1 MSKTPGLAPSLKM
14 VGFGVVAVLVTLTI
28 LATIRPIGTGGD
40 ETRFTAELTS
50 ASRLEPGDDVRVAGV
65 RVGQVEQVS
74 VTDDALARVVFSVA
88 ADLPVT
94 ERTRVEIR
102 YLDLAGNRY
111 VALVDPGTPAPE
123 QPADE
128 VIPPARTSPA
138 LDLDDLLDG
147 FKPLLVALAPE
158 DVNNL
163 TLDIVRT
170 LQGDGGTVRHL
181 LARTAS
187 LTTGLA
193 RRDQLITSV
202 IDNLD
207 TSVGA
212 VSAHQ
217 GQLRQLVHGLRVL
230 TSGLADDRH
239 DITNAIGH
247 LDTMTGLTAELLRRI
262 RPTTQADIAGVRRL
276 AAILSTPAARAEIEH
291 ALRHLPVKLRKLQAT
306 AGYGSWFN
314 YYVCGVRL
322 TTGAGIDGLDPVVA
336 RLLEKIHLVD
346 TSKRCTS

>member
-1 MSKTPGLAPSLKM
+1 MSKRPALAPSLKM
-14 VGFGVVAVLVTLTI
+14 AAFAVVAVLITVTI
-28 LATIRPIGTGGD
+28 AATIRPIGTGGD
-40 ETRFTAELTS
+40 DRRFQAEFTS
-50 ASRLEPGDDVRVAGV
+50 ASRLIPGDDVRVAGV
-65 RVGQVEQVS
+65 KVGEVDDVS
-74 VTDDALARVVFSVA
+74 VTDDARALVA
-88 ADLPVT
+88 FTVPADLPLT
-94 ERTRVEIR
+94 EHTRVEIR

-111 VALVDPGTPAPE
+111 VALVDPGDPAPA
-123 QPADE
+123 QRADE
-128 VIPPARTSPA
+128 TIGVDRTSPA

-147 FKPLLVALAPE
+147 FKPLLVALSPE

-212 VSAHQ
+212 IDGHEA
-217 GQLRQLVHGLRVL
+217 QLRDLVHGLRVF
-230 TSGLADDRH
+230 TSGVAADRH
-239 DITNAIGH
+239 DVTNAIGH
-247 LDTMTGLTAELLRRI
+247 IDTMTGLTARLLRRV
-262 RPTTQADIAGVRRL
+262 RPSTRADIAGVRRL
-276 AAILSTPAARAEIEH
+276 AAILSTPKARAEIEH
-291 ALRHLPVKLRKLQAT
+291 ALRHLPVKLRKLSAT

-322 TTGAGIDGLDPVVA
+322 TTGAGIPGLDPA
-336 RLLEKIHLVD
+336 AAALIEKLHLVD

>member
-1 MSKTPGLAPSLKM
+1 MSKTPALAPSLKM
-14 VGFGVVAVLVTLTI
+14 VAFALVALLIIVTI
-28 LATIRPIGTGGD
+28 AATIRPLGTGGN
-40 ETRFTAELTS
+40 EARFVAEFTS
-50 ASRLEPGDDVRVAGV
+50 ASRLVPGDDVRVAGV
-65 RVGQVEQVS
+65 RVGQVDDVS
-74 VTDDALARVVFSVA
+74 VTDDARARVAFSVES
-88 ADLPVT
+88 DLPLT

-111 VALVDPGTPAPE
+111 VALVDPGSPAPA
-123 QPADE
+123 QPGGE
-128 VIPPARTSPA
+128 VIGVDRTSPA

-147 FKPLLVALAPE
+147 FKPLLVALSPE

-193 RRDQLITSV
+193 RRDRLITNV

-212 VSAHQ
+212 IAGHQ
-217 GQLRQLVHGLRVL
+217 TQLRELVHGLRVF
-230 TSGLADDRH
+230 TSGLAADRR
-239 DITNAIGH
+239 DVTRAIGH
-247 LDTMTGLTAELLRRI
+247 IDTMTGLTAELLRRI
-262 RPTTQADIAGVRRL
+262 RPTTKADIAGVRRL
-276 AAILSTPAARAEIEH
+276 ASILSTPAARAEIKH
-291 ALRHLPVKLRKLQAT
+291 ALHHLPIKLRKLQAT
-306 AGYGSWFN
+306 AAYGSWFN

-322 TTGAGIDGLDPVVA
+322 STGAGIPGLDPAAA
-336 RLLEKIHLVD
+336 RLIEKLHLVD
-346 TSKRCTS
+346 LSKRCTS

>member
-1 MSKTPGLAPSLKM
+1 MSKRPALAPSLKM
-14 VGFGVVAVLVTLTI
+14 AAFGVVALLITVTI
-28 LATIRPIGTGGD
+28 AATIRPIGTGGD
-40 ETRFTAELTS
+40 DRRFQAEFTS
-50 ASRLEPGDDVRVAGV
+50 ASRLVPGDDVRVAGV
-65 RVGQVEQVS
+65 KVGEVDDVS
-74 VTDDALARVVFSVA
+74 VTDDARALVA
-88 ADLPVT
+88 FTVPADLPLT
-94 ERTRVEIR
+94 EHTRVEIR

-111 VALVDPGTPAPE
+111 VALVDPGDPAPA
-123 QPADE
+123 QPADQTIG
-128 VIPPARTSPA
+128 VDRTSPA

-147 FKPLLVALAPE
+147 FKPLLVALSPE

-212 VSAHQ
+212 IDGHEA
-217 GQLRQLVHGLRVL
+217 QLRGLVHGLRVF
-230 TSGLADDRH
+230 TSGVAADRRDV
-239 DITNAIGH
+239 TNAIGH
-247 LDTMTGLTAELLRRI
+247 IDTMTGLTAQLLRRV
-262 RPTTQADIAGVRRL
+262 RPSTRADIAEVRRL
-276 AAILSTPAARAEIEH
+276 AAILSTPKARAEIEH
-291 ALRHLPVKLRKLQAT
+291 ALRHLPVKLRKLSAT

-322 TTGAGIDGLDPVVA
+322 TTGAGIPGLDPA
-336 RLLEKIHLVD
+336 AAALIEKLHLVD

>member
-1 MSKTPGLAPSLKM
+1 MSKTPRLAPSLKL
-14 VGFGVVAVLVTLTI
+14 VGFAIAAALVTVTI
-28 LATIRPIGTGGD
+28 LATIRPLGTGGD
-40 ETRFTAELTS
+40 ETRFAAEFTS

-65 RVGQVEQVS
+65 RVGQVDEVGL
-74 VTDDALARVVFSVA
+74 TDDAHARVSFSVSS
-88 ADLPVT
+88 DLPVT

-111 VALVDPGTPAPE
+111 VALVDPGTPAPA
-123 QPADE
+123 QPAGD
-128 VIPPARTSPA
+128 VIPVDRTSPA

-193 RRDQLITSV
+193 ARDQLITSV

-212 VSAHQ
+212 VAAHQ
-217 GQLRQLVHGLRVL
+217 TQLRELVHGLRVL
-230 TSGLADDRH
+230 TSGLAADRH

-247 LDTMTGLTAELLRRI
+247 LDTMTGLTAELLRQI
-262 RPTTQADIAGVRRL
+262 RPSTKADLAGVRRL
-276 AAILSTPAARAEIEH
+276 AAILSTPEARAEIEH
-291 ALRHLPVKLRKLQAT
+291 ALHHLPVKLRKLQAT

-322 TTGAGIDGLDPVVA
+322 TTGAGVDGLDPEVA
-336 RLLEKIHLVD
+336 RILEKIHLVD